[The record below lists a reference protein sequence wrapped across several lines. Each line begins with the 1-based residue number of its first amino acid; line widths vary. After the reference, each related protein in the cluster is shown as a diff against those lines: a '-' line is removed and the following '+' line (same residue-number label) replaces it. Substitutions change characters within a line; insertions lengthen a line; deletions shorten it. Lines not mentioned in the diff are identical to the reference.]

1 MELLGFIQGYS
12 RDLSLN
18 QEISSPSLRSMDRV
32 VQKPPDVGVL
42 KLNFDAAFQHDLQ
55 LAVTV
60 VIARDSE
67 GEIVGAET
75 YLFLNV
81 SDACLAEARACERV
95 LLFTVERGYWR
106 LFIEG
111 DYICAPTGEED
122 DTHAGDGRTAK
133 TDFRC
138 LGRWSTSRCEGNDAD
153 GSSEAS

>member
-75 YLFLNV
+75 YLFSNV
-81 SDACLAEARACERV
+81 SDACLAEARVCERA
-95 LLFTVERGYWR
+95 LLFAVEKGFRR
-106 LFIEG
+106 LNIKG
-111 DYICAPTGEED
+111 DSLWCPD
-122 DTHAGDGRTAK
+122 
-133 TDFRC
+133 
-138 LGRWSTSRCEGNDAD
+138 W
-153 GSSEAS
+153 